1 MQYYCSLP
9 LLSICNIIIIEFCF
23 RIQLR
28 STTGKKS
35 HICFFAALKPEFVL
49 QKYSRMVL
57 GYFEVTSLIIT
68 LMTSNDKLF
77 DSIQRFPSPQHIK
90 MHDLGVQF
98 IRTQHASKFSI
109 CGYRE
114 KQTREPRGTRE
125 ETRKRGAAPRGFAA
139 RSCVLA
145 RLPSLAKIGELARR
159 LIRAHQW

>member
-1 MQYYCSLP
+1 MLIVSCTAGIDYFKRIVSSCLSHSAVRQMQYYCSLP

-90 MHDLGVQF
+90 MYDLGVQF
-98 IRTQHASKFSI
+98 IRT
-109 CGYRE
+109 
-114 KQTREPRGTRE
+114 
-125 ETRKRGAAPRGFAA
+125 
-139 RSCVLA
+139 
-145 RLPSLAKIGELARR
+145 
-159 LIRAHQW
+159 